1 MFHVYI
7 LLSEKTHKYYIGAT
21 GNLPDRLLRH
31 NNGRSKATKTG
42 IPWKLV
48 YSEIFQTRSEAMI
61 RENEIKSWKSHN
73 RIKQLTYNA
82 M

>member
-7 LLSEKTHKYYIGAT
+7 LLSEKTHKYYIGST
-21 GNLPDRLLRH
+21 GNLPDRLIRH

-42 IPWKLV
+42 IPWNLV
-48 YSEIFQTRSEAMI
+48 FNETFQTRSEAII
-61 RENEIKSWKSHN
+61 REIEIKSWKSHT
-73 RIKQLTYNA
+73 RIMELIKNA